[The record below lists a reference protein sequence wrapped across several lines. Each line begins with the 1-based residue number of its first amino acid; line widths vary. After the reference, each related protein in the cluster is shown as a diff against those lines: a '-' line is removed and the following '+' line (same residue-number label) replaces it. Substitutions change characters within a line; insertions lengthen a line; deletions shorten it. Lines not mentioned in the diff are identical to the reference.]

1 MHFSFRRWAHARS
14 KRIVWFVAPR
24 KICHPIEAW
33 RGRGPGGPTCTERLE
48 LPQPREWSSW
58 LGLRFVEHVFVGHY
72 YGLRVR
78 IVDPYINMARLGSMQ
93 RDGHSPL
100 LAPFVLS
107 WLEFPKSHVRLIENK
122 EGLSLL
128 AKLSVLNLHAWA
140 WSLINLSLIVH
151 ER

>member
-1 MHFSFRRWAHARS
+1 VGTRAQQAHRLVRCAQKDLPSDRGVARQ
-14 KRIVWFVAPR
+14 RA
-24 KICHPIEAW
+24 
-33 RGRGPGGPTCTERLE
+33 GGGGGTCTERLE

-100 LAPFVLS
+100 LAPFVLYD
-107 WLEFPKSHVRLIENK
+107 
-122 EGLSLL
+122 
-128 AKLSVLNLHAWA
+128 
-140 WSLINLSLIVH
+140 
-151 ER
+151 